1 MEQTAVLE
9 LIKKEITEIKER
21 MVTKE
26 DFESIIETWEI
37 LHNEETMDQ
46 IRQSEKE
53 IAEGKT
59 KKFTNMRDLID
70 GD

>member
-1 MEQTAVLE
+1 MEQTTILE
-9 LIKKEITEIKER
+9 MIKEEIKEIKEK

-37 LHNEETMDQ
+37 LHNEETMEQ

-53 IAEGKT
+53 IAEGKVRFIRNV
-59 KKFTNMRDLID
+59 KDIIKE
-70 GD
+70 G